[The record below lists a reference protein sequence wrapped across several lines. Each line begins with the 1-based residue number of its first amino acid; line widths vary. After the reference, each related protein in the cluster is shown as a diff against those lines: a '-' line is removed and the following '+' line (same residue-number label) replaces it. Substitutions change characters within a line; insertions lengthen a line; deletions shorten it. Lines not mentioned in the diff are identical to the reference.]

1 MKDNIVIL
9 SKTSNPAGYQDMS
22 KEDDTSKAQ
31 MMIAIASGLDSR
43 DRIIVVG
50 IVEVV
55 IAITIGMLVSY
66 RKKNKKK

>member
-43 DRIIVVG
+43 EIRI
-50 IVEVV
+50 
-55 IAITIGMLVSY
+55 
-66 RKKNKKK
+66 

>member
-1 MKDNIVIL
+1 
-9 SKTSNPAGYQDMS
+9 MS

-43 DRIIVVG
+43 DRIVVVG